1 LRGGSDDDL
10 LIGGTT
16 AHDNNIA
23 ALLQILAEWT
33 STDDYATRTD
43 KLRNGTGGLPK
54 LDTTTVLDRGRHPVR
69 KPGTRLVLHRTRRPA
84 SRQALRR
91 TGELTRP
98 GSPPDEAR
106 KPDFPPVRPRPWTL

>member
-1 LRGGSDDDL
+1 VGSGRRDILIGGAGLDRLRGGSDDDL

-54 LDTTTVLDRGRHPVR
+54 LDTTTVLDRGRHPVGNQGLDWFFTGLGDQL
-69 KPGTRLVLHRTRRPA
+69 PDRLSAEQVN
-84 SRQALRR
+84 
-91 TGELTRP
+91 
-98 GSPPDEAR
+98 
-106 KPDFPPVRPRPWTL
+106 